1 MVVKPR
7 EERTGAGV
15 AMMLLAVLFFTGID
29 TSAKRLSI
37 AGLPVLQIVFVR
49 YAGHFLYANLV
60 YLPQEGVSAWVA

>member
-29 TSAKRLSI
+29 TWNAPSEL
-37 AGLPVLQIVFVR
+37 VR
-49 YAGHFLYANLV
+49 RYV
-60 YLPQEGVSAWVA
+60 